1 MNLKFENNNGK
12 KNNNKKKLPLI
23 FYYLV
28 ALAVILVLN
37 FAVFPALYKTP
48 VERVGYGDFI
58 EMLDNGELKEVELN
72 YNTGTITFGDNSNP
86 EKYYETGMISDYQL
100 VDRLLNSGIKDFSS
114 AIIEEMNPIVSVLL
128 SWVLPILLIMFLGR
142 ILTRSLTSGMG
153 GGGLG
158 GAMGFGKSNAK
169 IYVQSETGIK
179 FKDVAGEDEAK
190 ELLSEIVDF
199 LHNPKKY
206 TEIGAK
212 MPKGALLV
220 GPPGTGK
227 TLLAK
232 AVAGEANVPFFSI
245 SGSEFVEMFVGM
257 GAAKVRDLFKQADEK
272 APCIVFIDEIDTV
285 GKKRDGS
292 GFSGNDEREQTLNQL
307 LAEMDGFD
315 GRKGVMLLAA
325 TNRPDSLDPALLRPG
340 RFDRRIPVELPDLT
354 GREEI
359 LKLHAKNIKISDNVD
374 FGAIAR
380 MAPGASGAE
389 LANMINEAALRAVR
403 DGRKFVVQNDLEESV
418 EVVIA
423 GYQKKNKILTDK
435 EKLIVAYHEVGH
447 ALVAAL
453 QTNSAPVTKITIIP
467 RTSGALGYTM
477 QVDEN
482 DHNLMSKEELEN
494 KVATFA
500 GGRVAEEIV
509 FKSITTGASNDIE
522 QATKLVRAMIT
533 RFGMSDEFGMVAL
546 ETITNKYLG
555 GDASLACSETTAGK
569 IDELVVKFVA
579 TQYDKAKKLISD
591 NMPKLHELAKFLY
604 ERETITGEEFM
615 EILSRSPE
623 QFIATKNDD
632 ENVSNDADVSSDST
646 DL

>member
-72 YNTGTITFGDNSNP
+72 YSTGTITFGDNSNP